1 MSSRPHVE
9 WAFFCEYAE
18 AVGQGFSTAASRIK
32 HTAPRLRGDIV
43 GVAMLLV
50 FGVTGLPNT
59 VTPLRLT
66 LVSPGGRQ
74 QTREVL
80 LESGETGFAELRA
93 DVASFHVADVGELR
107 AEFRFGNETEA
118 SHVATLAIV
127 DGHFSILARPPTG
140 AAQVH

>member
-1 MSSRPHVE
+1 MTSRPRVE

-18 AVGQGFSTAASRIK
+18 VVGQSFSTAASRIK
-32 HTAPRLRGDIV
+32 HTVPRLRSDIV

-80 LESGETGFAELRA
+80 LETGETGFAEIRA
-93 DVASFHVADVGELR
+93 DITPLHVADVGELR
-107 AEFRFGNETEA
+107 AEFRFGHDTEA

-127 DGHFSILARPPTG
+127 DGHFSVVARLPTG
-140 AAQVH
+140 GAQLH